1 MFEIS
6 SVILI
11 EAFES
16 VVKIYWWVECGGES
30 EGDSAWRVGRVIDI
44 IFVGRAYI
52 IVSKVHF
59 LGG

>member
-1 MFEIS
+1 
-6 SVILI
+6 VILI

-16 VVKIYWWVECGGES
+16 VVKIYWWVESGGES
-30 EGDSAWRVGRVIDI
+30 EGDSAWGVGRVIDI

-59 LGG
+59 LCG